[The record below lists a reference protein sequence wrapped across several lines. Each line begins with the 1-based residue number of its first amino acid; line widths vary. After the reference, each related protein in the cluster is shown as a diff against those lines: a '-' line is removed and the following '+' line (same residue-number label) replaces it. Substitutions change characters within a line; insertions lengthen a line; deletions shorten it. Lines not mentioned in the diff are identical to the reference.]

1 MKIFKRIFA
10 KRVNV
15 PLASLSS
22 TWLLFQPSEQM
33 KHFRQSEI
41 NGPLFLNK
49 HNVVLAFGSLLSPQ
63 EFKCASQGCMYKTNY
78 NVRCQL
84 FFGKYH
90 TCISINMGHL
100 RFTLKADLIDNQ
112 RGVVIHVKSTTEIV
126 MHVCLRGNLE
136 EYALRQHNGGTL
148 YDENLTHVFCS
159 FF

>member
-1 MKIFKRIFA
+1 MKIFKKIYSDPV
-10 KRVNV
+10 KVS
-15 PLASLSS
+15 LTSLSS
-22 TWLLFQPSEQM
+22 TWLLFQPSEQA
-33 KHFRQSEI
+33 KHFREGETNRS
-41 NGPLFLNK
+41 LFLNK
-49 HNVVLAFGSLLSPQ
+49 QNVVLAFGSLVSPQ
-63 EFKCASQGCMYKTNY
+63 QFKCASEECMYKTNY

-100 RFTLKADLIDNQ
+100 RFTLKADQIDNQ
-112 RGVVIHVKSTTEIV
+112 RGVVIHVKCITEIV